1 MYNISAL
8 LFPNRCIC
16 CGKICT
22 DRFFCKHCAGS
33 LSMITK
39 KLCDR
44 CGLPVSLCCCKQ
56 NFYYFRSVISC
67 FENDGEARQ
76 AFYRFK
82 FGGYRPAARY
92 FTDAM
97 AAQVERLYDGIT
109 FDFVSAV
116 PTHRKT
122 VRERGYDQTRLLA
135 KQLARRLDLPFSEM
149 LYQPKLT
156 PKQHLAA
163 GVQARF
169 DNIRGKYRLRRGI
182 SAAGKTVLL
191 VDDIKTT
198 GATLSECAREL
209 KLAGAEEVYCVTA
222 LSTFPR
228 PRELTGKMPPDRKM
242 DQSSGCF

>member
-33 LSMITK
+33 LSVITK

-122 VRERGYDQTRLLA
+122 VRERGYDQTRLPNSWRA
-135 KQLARRLDLPFSEM
+135 GWICRFRRCCISQNSRRNSILPPVCRRGLIISGE
-149 LYQPKLT
+149 
-156 PKQHLAA
+156 
-163 GVQARF
+163 
-169 DNIRGKYRLRRGI
+169 NIACGAEYRRRGKRF
-182 SAAGKTVLL
+182 
-191 VDDIKTT
+191 
-198 GATLSECAREL
+198 CW
-209 KLAGAEEVYCVTA
+209 
-222 LSTFPR
+222 
-228 PRELTGKMPPDRKM
+228 
-242 DQSSGCF
+242 